1 MTVLLLLMV
10 LLAGCAPSGPV
21 PVTPSPDRGMLL
33 TQGAQTVMAGLP
45 SQTAAPTGTMTPT
58 VTATQTPG
66 LVIMTVTPATPY
78 PTRTPDYPQGFIQ
91 REDNIMDQAY
101 AAEVDT
107 YHVRPSEEFKAS
119 WMLNNIGRRD
129 WTDEYHLSYSGGGV
143 RAEYMWN
150 YLPQEVPPGTQLEM
164 SINMIAPGK
173 PGRYYSEWV
182 LKNADLFWFYR
193 LFAVVEVSE

>member
-1 MTVLLLLMV
+1 
-10 LLAGCAPSGPV
+10 
-21 PVTPSPDRGMLL
+21 
-33 TQGAQTVMAGLP
+33 
-45 SQTAAPTGTMTPT
+45 
-58 VTATQTPG
+58 
-66 LVIMTVTPATPY
+66 MTVTPEIPY
-78 PTRTPDYPQGFIQ
+78 PTRTPDYPQEFIQ

-107 YHVRPSEEFKAS
+107 YHVRPGEEFKAS